1 MVACTLRGRYEKEEV
16 RRRGEGQFVD
26 CWLFAYGQKDV
37 SPWMDKASGVF
48 LPKAP
53 PSGPL
58 YIRGRI

>member
-1 MVACTLRGRYEKEEV
+1 M
-16 RRRGEGQFVD
+16 D

-53 PSGPL
+53 PSCPL